1 MQLTDS
7 PRVTNSIDM
16 AKVTRTTAG
25 ARFLANKEKF
35 NAKFVEFNVNERI
48 VGREERKAMKER
60 LAEYNRMKNAPKTP
74 VTTGLVKSNLK
85 FAYSL

>member
-1 MQLTDS
+1 
-7 PRVTNSIDM
+7 M

-35 NAKFVEFNVNERI
+35 SAQFVEFNVNERL
-48 VGREERKAMKER
+48 VGRAERKAMKQR

-74 VTTGLVKSNLK
+74 VTTGLVEVKSNLK

>member
-1 MQLTDS
+1 
-7 PRVTNSIDM
+7 M

-25 ARFLANKEKF
+25 AKFLANKEKF
-35 NAKFVEFNVNERI
+35 NAEFVEFNVNERL
-48 VGREERKAMKER
+48 VGRAERKAMKAR

-74 VTTGLVKSNLK
+74 VTTGLVEAKSNLK

>member
-1 MQLTDS
+1 
-7 PRVTNSIDM
+7 M

-35 NAKFVEFNVNERI
+35 NAEFVEFNVNERL
-48 VGREERKAMKER
+48 VGRAERKAMKQR

-74 VTTGLVKSNLK
+74 VTAGFVEVKSNLK